1 MNRESHLFD
10 PEKQNTTYNAK
21 PLPTKIPIIE
31 INEKASATSEYYWL
45 VRYESIPSNS
55 PFNKFLNK
63 FKNGEFSPKVAEF
76 QGVRYSVLRVGT
88 NARMNTVRQYNQFV
102 NGNNFTIFHLGMNGS
117 PNVDVGVNPRARER
131 RLPPPINNKFTIA
144 SLFWANKLF
153 KTQKAW

>member
-21 PLPTKIPIIE
+21 PLPTKIPVIE
-31 INEKASATSEYYWL
+31 INERATETASYYWL
-45 VRYESIPSNS
+45 ARYESIPSNS

-63 FKNGEFSPKVAEF
+63 FKNGEFAPKVAEF

-144 SLFWANKLF
+144 SLFWANKLL